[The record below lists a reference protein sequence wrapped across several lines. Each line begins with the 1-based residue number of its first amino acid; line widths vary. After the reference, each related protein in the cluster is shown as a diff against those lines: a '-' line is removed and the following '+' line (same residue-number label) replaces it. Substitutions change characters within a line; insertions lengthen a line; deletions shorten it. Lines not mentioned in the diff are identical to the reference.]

1 MALGRKIRVLV
12 VDDSALMRKLI
23 PIILQKDEDIEV
35 VATAVNG
42 VFALRKAEKL
52 RPDVI
57 TLDMD
62 MPGMD
67 GLTTLKHVVERFGIP
82 VVVVSSLT
90 TEGAEHTMKALELGA
105 MDFVAK
111 PHHEISVHIVDIAQS
126 LIAKVKAVA
135 GSSPEKLHVSPAVP
149 EVSADIMKRAAE
161 RAAKATLELRPY
173 GAGKSA
179 KNVVAIGISTGG
191 PNALSYFLPKIP
203 ADFQAGILI
212 VQHMPAGFTEVF
224 ANRLNKICRIE
235 VKEARDG
242 DIVIHG
248 RALVA
253 PGGKH
258 LKIKKTAI
266 GAIAMLSES
275 SPVNGHRP
283 SADVLFHS
291 VAREYGK
298 RAVGVIMTGMGE
310 DGAEGIGEMR
320 RAGARTIAQ
329 DEASS
334 VVFGMPRVAI
344 ERGYAEKVVSLDDM
358 AEEIVGAMAD
368 MAKDNGGGEYAAA
381 K

>member
-1 MALGRKIRVLV
+1 
-12 VDDSALMRKLI
+12 
-23 PIILQKDEDIEV
+23 
-35 VATAVNG
+35 
-42 VFALRKAEKL
+42 
-52 RPDVI
+52 
-57 TLDMD
+57 MD

-67 GLTTLKHVVERFGIP
+67 GLTTLKHIVERFGIP

-105 MDFVAK
+105 MDFIAK

-135 GSSPEKLHVSPAVP
+135 GSSPRSFMLCRRFP
-149 EVSADIMKRAAE
+149 EVTADITKRIAE
-161 RAAKATLELRPY
+161 RAGAPAPSGAGRATSELRPY

-298 RAVGVIMTGMGE
+298 RAVGVAN
-310 DGAEGIGEMR
+310 DGDGRGRGRRHRRDETRRSAHH
-320 RAGARTIAQ
+320 RAG
-329 DEASS
+329 
-334 VVFGMPRVAI
+334 
-344 ERGYAEKVVSLDDM
+344 
-358 AEEIVGAMAD
+358 
-368 MAKDNGGGEYAAA
+368 
-381 K
+381 